1 MFKAIAD
8 YYRLIK
14 AGTTLARHDVLIP
27 SDIRRH
33 LPWPGKLVGM
43 VLRLFSGS
51 SKKKSTGDRLASAL
65 EKMGPA
71 YVKLG
76 QILATRPDIIGIKNA
91 QDLSRLKDRVPPFSV
106 ALAEKALKAEFGD
119 ECSTLF
125 PQLDAPIAAASISQ
139 VHKIH
144 TEDGYKALKILRPD
158 VEKHIEKELR
168 ALRRLARMIE
178 KFVPDS
184 RRLRPIDAVETI
196 ARSLTLELDLRFEA
210 GAASEFKEVL
220 KIDNYAGAP
229 EVDWKR
235 TSKRVLTTEWISGQA
250 MTRLEGISDKDREA
264 LAYKVNRS
272 FLASA
277 LDHGFFHADIHEGN
291 MILHPPEKDGDEYE
305 LTFIDFGIMGRIGPN
320 ERLFLAEIINGFL
333 TRNYTR
339 LARVHFENGYVP
351 AEHSMDDFAQALRSV
366 GEPIHGQTAEDLPM
380 GRIIMQLFDITEQF
394 GMRMRPELVLIQKT
408 MVQVEGVARAIY
420 PPHDIWESARPIV
433 ERWVAREF
441 GPVGAAK
448 LAQNVANEATNRIKR
463 LPEFMDRVDNALIQ
477 IENPP
482 TPIKPRSNW
491 PLWTVTLIL
500 GKALAALIGYL
511 VGIHV

>member
-8 YYRLIK
+8 YTRLIK
-14 AGTTLARHDVLIP
+14 AGLTLARHDVLIP
-27 SDIRRH
+27 DDIRRH

-43 VLRLFSGS
+43 VLRLFSGGN
-51 SKKKSTGDRLASAL
+51 KKKSTGERLATAL

-91 QDLSRLKDRVPPFSV
+91 QDLSRLKDRVPSFSIE
-106 ALAEKALKAEFGD
+106 LAEKALKAEFGED
-119 ECSTLF
+119 TETLF
-125 PQLDAPIAAASISQ
+125 PKLEAPVAAASISQ
-139 VHKIH
+139 VHRIQ
-144 TEDGYKALKILRPD
+144 TEDGYKALKILRPG
-158 VEKHIEKELR
+158 VEAHIEKELR
-168 ALRRLARMIE
+168 ALRRLSKLVE
-178 KFVPDS
+178 KHLPDS
-184 RRLRPIDAVETI
+184 RRMRPVDAVETI

-210 GAASEFKEVL
+210 GAASEFKEIL
-220 KIDNYAGAP
+220 KEDGYAGAP

-235 TSKRVLTTEWISGQA
+235 TSKRILTTEWISGQP
-250 MTRLEGISDKDREA
+250 MTNLENISDEDRKA

-291 MILHPPEKDGDEYE
+291 MILHPPVKEGEQYE
-305 LTFIDFGIMGRIGPN
+305 LTFIDFGIMGRIGPQ

-351 AEHSMDDFAQALRSV
+351 TEHSLDDFAQALRSV

-380 GRIIMQLFDITEQF
+380 GRVIMQLLDITEQF

-408 MVQVEGVARAIY
+408 MVQVEGVARSIY

-463 LPEFMDRVDNALIQ
+463 LPEFMDRVENALIQ

-482 TPIKPRSNW
+482 KPVKPKSNW
-491 PLWTVTLIL
+491 GLWTLIL
-500 GKALAALIGYL
+500 LLGASLAGL
-511 VGIHV
+511 VGYILGLHV

>member
-8 YYRLIK
+8 YTRLIK
-14 AGTTLARHDVLIP
+14 AGLTLARHDVLIP
-27 SDIRRH
+27 DDIRRH

-51 SKKKSTGDRLASAL
+51 NKKKSTGERLATAL

-119 ECSTLF
+119 ECETLF
-125 PQLDAPIAAASISQ
+125 SKLEPPIAAASISQ
-139 VHKIH
+139 VHKIK
-144 TEDGYKALKILRPD
+144 TEDGFKALKILRPD

-168 ALRRLARMIE
+168 ALRRLAQIVE

-184 RRLRPIDAVETI
+184 RRMRPVDAVETI

-220 KIDNYAGAP
+220 KIDGYAGAP

-250 MTRLEGISDKDREA
+250 MTQLENMADEDRKA

-291 MILHPPEKDGDEYE
+291 MILHPPEKEGDQYE
-305 LTFIDFGIMGRIGPN
+305 LTFIDFGIMGRIGPQ

-351 AEHSMDDFAQALRSV
+351 TEHSMDDFAQALRSV

-408 MVQVEGVARAIY
+408 MVQVEGVARSIY

-441 GPVGAAK
+441 GPVGASK
-448 LAQNVANEATNRIKR
+448 LAQSVASEATNRIKR
-463 LPEFMDRVDNALIQ
+463 LPEFMDRVENALIQ
-477 IENPP
+477 FETPP
-482 TPIKPRSNW
+482 VPEKPKSNW
-491 PLWTVTLIL
+491 GVWMLALVL
-500 GKALAALIGYL
+500 GAALTGLIGYIW
-511 VGIHV
+511 GIHV